1 MRKEREYNDHHR
13 CPRSRFGAS
22 NEINVE
28 TIRKTTH
35 DAIHT
40 VFSNLIFPEQIEK
53 LTDLTCRVLK
63 PEIYAELIE
72 WLNTRDIH
80 DPTQWYKE

>member
-1 MRKEREYNDHHR
+1 MW
-13 CPRSRFGAS
+13 AT
-22 NEINVE
+22 NELNVE
-28 TIRKTTH
+28 TIKVNIH

-53 LTDLTCRVLK
+53 LTNLTSRVLK

-72 WLNTRDIH
+72 RLNQRDIH
-80 DPTQWYKE
+80 NPTQRYKEWALLLPKKFRK

>member
-1 MRKEREYNDHHR
+1 MW
-13 CPRSRFGAS
+13 AT
-22 NEINVE
+22 NELNVE
-28 TIRKTTH
+28 TIKVNIH

-53 LTDLTCRVLK
+53 LTNITSRVLK

-72 WLNTRDIH
+72 RLNQRDIH
-80 DPTQWYKE
+80 NPAQRYKEWALLLPKKFRK